1 LARASARRHRGVRD
15 GRRAGRDQQEPHP
28 RAFLSESGFRR
39 VFDPHGRAARS
50 ARPSACRR
58 RRAPAAG
65 FFAVA
70 AVSSA
75 GNYVALISWVYLI
88 TNTVRVFFY
97 APQIRA
103 VFKANDGASAV
114 SIMTWGFWTFANFT
128 AALY

>member
-1 LARASARRHRGVRD
+1 M
-15 GRRAGRDQQEPHP
+15 
-28 RAFLSESGFRR
+28 
-39 VFDPHGRAARS
+39 
-50 ARPSACRR
+50 
-58 RRAPAAG
+58 
-65 FFAVA
+65 A

-128 AALY
+128 AALYGWLVIRDPGFTVIFSGNFVCTGVVTLIASIKRANYKLNVQAHG